1 MTPPPPRPAA
11 APRLRLREL
20 GFEVLGLL
28 LMLVVLLVLGGLFV
42 SLLIDGWPRLG
53 ADFLAGYPSRF
64 AERAGVLP
72 ALVGSSLLM
81 LVTAASALPLGV
93 AAAVYL
99 EEYAARTRFSALVEV
114 NVANLAGVPSI
125 VFGLLGLGLF
135 VHGLRLGETV
145 LAAGLTLALLILPI
159 VIVSTREALRA
170 VPRDIREAA
179 FGLGATRGQ
188 VVWHHVLPYS
198 SAGILTGVIIGLSRA
213 IGETAPIIAIGALS
227 FVAFL
232 PPAPLVA
239 EPPFVSL
246 DWLQSPFTALPIQ
259 IFSWLSRPDPGFQ
272 SNAAAAA
279 VVLIVLTLGMNALAI
294 FLRLRA
300 RRRIQW

>member
-294 FLRLRA
+294 LLRLRA